1 MVNVIK
7 TISTS
12 KLYLEDLLLI
22 VSYIDVD
29 IFMYYRIKQM
39 NKYIDITFTGFSLI
53 WIGGGKGKYWTKIK
67 GIRMNR
73 KR

>member
-1 MVNVIK
+1 MINIIK

-22 VSYIDVD
+22 VTLMLIL
-29 IFMYYRIKQM
+29 FMYYRVKQM
-39 NKYIDITFTGFSLI
+39 NKYIDITFTGFPLI
-53 WIGGGKGKYWTKIK
+53 WIGGGKRKYWTEIK

-73 KR
+73 KQ